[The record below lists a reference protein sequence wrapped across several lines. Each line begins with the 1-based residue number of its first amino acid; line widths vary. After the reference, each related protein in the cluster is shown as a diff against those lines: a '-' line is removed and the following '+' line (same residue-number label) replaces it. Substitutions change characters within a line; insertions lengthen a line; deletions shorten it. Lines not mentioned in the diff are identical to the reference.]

1 MSLPHTYN
9 PVFTTSGTPPPA
21 SGDEKITLPYAGV
34 KVGSVTNSVEVDI
47 TFSNNGN
54 LTFSGLNTPDPLPWG
69 TLGATRIDTAG
80 WYETKTST
88 LTASDWEI
96 RFSWSPASFQSV
108 VTSPSMSQNTWYS
121 LGTTRTVTFGH
132 SETTSFQRI
141 NSGTLTTEIRKAS
154 GQSGVAACE
163 KTFTVV
169 TTINEL

>member
-9 PVFTTSGTPPPA
+9 PVFTAAATQPPA
-21 SGDEKITLPYAGV
+21 TGDEQITLPYAGV
-34 KVGSVTNSVEVDI
+34 SVSSTSNSVEVDI
-47 TFSNNGN
+47 IFSNNGEVN
-54 LTFSGLNTPDPLPWG
+54 FSGINTPDPLPWG

-96 RFSWSPASFQSV
+96 RFNWSPGSFQTV
-108 VTSPSMSQNTWYS
+108 VTSPTMSQNTWYS

-132 SETTSFQRI
+132 SEATSFQRI
-141 NSGTLTTEIRKAS
+141 NSGTLTIEIRKAS
-154 GQSGVAACE
+154 GQFGTSVCK

-169 TTINEL
+169 TRINEP